1 MEGGNG
7 ADNVDGEDGSDGT
20 NEWDDGGVD
29 KVRGGDGTDRL
40 YYNACDDSCS
50 NNDNLTI
57 TENGVLD
64 DGDVEE
70 DPGNDFDGFENIDFD
85 VNSDARATVVA
96 GSDTGGDS
104 IQGGGEIDNFT
115 PGPGPDFLNMGD
127 DNDTANTI
135 DGYPDVVDC
144 GQEQN
149 DTDTANADQFDQL
162 IDCETANITQTTSA
176 YGDPDGN
183 PPSVRFTAPAKDAVL
198 SSSSPTALTADATD
212 DSGVDQVVFM
222 DDTTILCTDT
232 AAPYTCDYQP
242 TSNDVGKNTLSAW
255 AVDNNGQ
262 FGADFRAVTVPK
274 FDSPGL
280 QARTNKKDLK
290 GPRQVRASGELELP
304 TGVSADEGC
313 EGDVRIRIEDG
324 NDTIRTRRA
333 AVQADCTW
341 SKTITL
347 PAARKIEHKRVQVF
361 TKFLGNDV
369 VTSEGAD
376 QEDPGPLTRIT

>member
-1 MEGGNG
+1 
-7 ADNVDGEDGSDGT
+7 
-20 NEWDDGGVD
+20 
-29 KVRGGDGTDRL
+29 
-40 YYNACDDSCS
+40 
-50 NNDNLTI
+50 
-57 TENGVLD
+57 
-64 DGDVEE
+64 
-70 DPGNDFDGFENIDFD
+70 
-85 VNSDARATVVA
+85 
-96 GSDTGGDS
+96 
-104 IQGGGEIDNFT
+104 
-115 PGPGPDFLNMGD
+115 
-127 DNDTANTI
+127 
-135 DGYPDVVDC
+135 
-144 GQEQN
+144 
-149 DTDTANADQFDQL
+149 
-162 IDCETANITQTTSA
+162 
-176 YGDPDGN
+176 
-183 PPSVRFTAPAKDAVL
+183 
-198 SSSSPTALTADATD
+198 
-212 DSGVDQVVFM
+212 M

-232 AAPYTCDYQP
+232 AVPYTCDYQP

-333 AVQADCTW
+333 QVQEDCTW

-369 VTSEGAD
+369 VTSEKGPPRRPGSTNPDHVSTQEKAPPRRGFLRSRGACATVRSMAVD
-376 QEDPGPLTRIT
+376 LTLAPKQKRPPGEPCCEALVHPAVDRADAEGLAAVAKALSDPIRVQLVDVLRKHAGQVCVCELLPLFDVSQPTLSHHLKKLRDAGIVGVERHGLWAYHYVHPDSTEVLRSWLS